1 MKFRSCIFK
10 PFPGSCQVRHKLLA
24 RSVEPF
30 WRLLNKQTDKPTII
44 FMGFRTS
51 LTHAQYNKVN
61 HNFVLENKLK
71 AKWLPL
77 IISWFE
83 LTLELPRILI
93 YWLNSNNFV
102 FSSPDKS
109 INQYTK
115 KSVFIYQSSDIKNI
129 NLPIYQFINLLLI
142 KL

>member
-1 MKFRSCIFK
+1 M
-10 PFPGSCQVRHKLLA
+10 PGPTQTFGPICWAILT
-24 RSVEPF
+24 F
-30 WRLLNKQTDKPTII
+30 IKQTDRQAKSRLLGPTII
-44 FMGFRTS
+44 FMCFRTS
-51 LTHAQYNKVN
+51 LTHAQYSMVN

-109 INQYTK
+109 VNQYTK

-129 NLPIYQFINLLLI
+129 NLPIYQFVNLLLI